1 MIVVIIGF
9 EKHLST
15 ELCKTRII
23 SLYMKKWSKKYEKT
37 FCYENNKKMFFEI
50 KFKGRHTFS
59 QKDTWFPDKQL

>member
-1 MIVVIIGF
+1 MIIVIIGF

-37 FCYENNKKMFFEI
+37 WMFFEI

-59 QKDTWFPDKQL
+59 QKDTWYQDKQL